1 MMKQIYCGVDACK
14 ARLDAYVATSSTGGV
29 SESFENSA
37 EGVDALRRFACMH
50 GAAMVVMES
59 SGSAERLAY
68 SLLWQAGLPCALVN
82 PRLVYHYGQSMG
94 YLEKTDRIDAKII
107 ACFAGAREVVAI
119 PPPSPAQQRLNAL
132 YARLRQVTS
141 DIVKQK
147 QRLHTAHEDF
157 AREGILEILKLL
169 KAQSNKLAAEIASM
183 IDDDPLWQALA
194 CQFTTLKGV
203 ASRTV
208 AVLMADLPEIGTL
221 PNRAVSKLV
230 GLAPLA
236 DDSGKRQGKRS
247 IRGGRAS
254 VRNILFLIAGHL
266 AKHEP
271 DFAAF
276 KLRLQLKG
284 KPKMQ
289 IRIALA
295 HKLIVRLNAKAR
307 DIRAQHA
314 IRECLAN
321 AA

>member
-1 MMKQIYCGVDACK
+1 MMKQIYCGVDVSK

-37 EGVDALRRFACMH
+37 EGIDALRRFALKH
-50 GAAMVVMES
+50 GTAVVVMES
-59 SGSAERLAY
+59 SGGPERLAY
-68 SLLWQAGLPCALVN
+68 SLLWQAGMPCALVN
-82 PRLVYHYGQSMG
+82 PRLVYHYGQSLG
-94 YLEKTDRIDAKII
+94 YLEKTDHIDARII
-107 ACFAGAREVVAI
+107 ARFADARDIVAMA
-119 PPPSPAQQRLNAL
+119 PPSPAQQRLSAL

-147 QRLHTAHEDF
+147 QRLHTAYEDF
-157 AREGILEILKLL
+157 AREGIEDVLELL
-169 KAQSNKLAAEIASM
+169 TTQSKKLAAEIASM

-194 CQFTTLKGV
+194 CEFTTLKGV
-203 ASRTV
+203 AHRTV

-221 PNRAVSKLV
+221 PNRAISKLV

-266 AKHEP
+266 AKFEP
-271 DFAAF
+271 DFADF
-276 KLRLQLKG
+276 KRRLEQKG
-284 KPKMQ
+284 KAKMQ

-295 HKLIVRLNAKAR
+295 HKLLVRLNAKAR
-307 DIRAQHA
+307 DVRTEHA
-314 IRECLAN
+314 LREIN
-321 AA
+321 AYAA